1 MLQRLAARLRPE
13 TGFTLVELL
22 VVTILIGALAAIA
35 LPQFLEKKDKAADA
49 SAKSNARNLVTYV
62 ESCFSQFEDYTDC
75 DTVAELEA
83 YNDDAP
89 VAVPH
94 GSAVGEA
101 EVTAA
106 SSRRYTIR
114 AISFGDSGGLNH
126 IFTIEKELN
135 GDRVLTCGPKG
146 EGACTE
152 DGTW

>member
-13 TGFTLVELL
+13 PGFTLVELII
-22 VVTILIGALAAIA
+22 VTIIIGVLAAIA

-62 ESCFSQFEDYTDC
+62 ESCFSTHEDFTAC
-75 DTVAELEA
+75 DSVAELEA

-89 VAVPH
+89 VPIPH
-94 GSAVGEA
+94 GGAVGETQ
-101 EVTAA
+101 VTAA
-106 SSRRYTIR
+106 STRRYTIR
-114 AISFGDSGGLNH
+114 AISFADSGGANH
-126 IFTIEKELN
+126 VFTIEKELN